1 MSKKENQEEKQTYIA
16 LGATFL
22 GTSVVFLLND
32 TLRAIGIVFAILG
45 ATFFIIGF
53 GRNKK

>member
-32 TLRAIGIVFAILG
+32 TLKAIGIVFAILG

-53 GRNKK
+53 SRNKK